1 MTASADRSLCDLL
14 SRGAGGVGQL
24 FRDTRPVICG
34 GHMST
39 DVTRDFAFGLPKA
52 ELHLHLEGTLE
63 PDLKLALA
71 RKNGVDI
78 GQSTVEEVRATYQF
92 NDLTSFLA
100 VYYPAMDVLQD
111 EDDFHDLAAAYFE
124 RARANGVVRAECFFG
139 YPRLSSRRRRGPRG
153 RPVRRPH
160 PVLPA

>member
-1 MTASADRSLCDLL
+1 MSA
-14 SRGAGGVGQL
+14 
-24 FRDTRPVICG
+24 
-34 GHMST
+34 

-78 GQSTVEEVRATYQF
+78 GQSTVEEVQATYQF

-100 VYYPAMDVLQD
+100 VAASTTDATQATASTAVLD
-111 EDDFHDLAAAYFE
+111 ADIK
-124 RARANGVVRAECFFG
+124 RSCARTNTPRT
-139 YPRLSSRRRRGPRG
+139 RLSNAIQNPSKRNRRIATRS
-153 RPVRRPH
+153 
-160 PVLPA
+160 